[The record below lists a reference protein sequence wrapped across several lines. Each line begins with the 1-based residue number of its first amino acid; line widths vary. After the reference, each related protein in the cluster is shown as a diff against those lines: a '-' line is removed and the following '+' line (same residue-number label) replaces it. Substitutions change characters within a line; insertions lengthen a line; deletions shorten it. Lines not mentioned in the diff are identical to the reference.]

1 MCACLCIGILGV
13 MLQLKKKEENTAKR
27 RANNSCDDDSR
38 RAFLLG
44 VILCVT
50 PVTRWVAA
58 ARDKSFCFRT
68 ERIASEIKRERTR
81 KMK

>member
-1 MCACLCIGILGV
+1 MRACLCIGILRV
-13 MLQLKKKEENTAKR
+13 LLQLKKKKENTAKR
-27 RANNSCDDDSR
+27 VNNSWNDDSR

-58 ARDKSFCFRT
+58 ARDKSFRFRT